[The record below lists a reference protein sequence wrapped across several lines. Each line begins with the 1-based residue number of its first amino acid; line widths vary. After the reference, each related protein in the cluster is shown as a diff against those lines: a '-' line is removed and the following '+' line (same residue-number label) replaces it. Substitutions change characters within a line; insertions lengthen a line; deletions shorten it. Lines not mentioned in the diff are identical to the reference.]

1 MEADFDYHRKRNAT
15 AILALPLQLS
25 VLSETEQN
33 MGLKL
38 SHLCPVWVIMFT
50 IIFISYFEQMK
61 AVRVAC
67 FKSGQNRRWLEP
79 TNGMISVISMILLVC
94 TYKIYT

>member
-15 AILALPLQLS
+15 AILALPLQFS

-38 SHLCPVWVIMFT
+38 SHLCPVRLIMFT

-61 AVRVAC
+61 AVRVA
-67 FKSGQNRRWLEP
+67 FFISWTKS
-79 TNGMISVISMILLVC
+79 
-94 TYKIYT
+94 